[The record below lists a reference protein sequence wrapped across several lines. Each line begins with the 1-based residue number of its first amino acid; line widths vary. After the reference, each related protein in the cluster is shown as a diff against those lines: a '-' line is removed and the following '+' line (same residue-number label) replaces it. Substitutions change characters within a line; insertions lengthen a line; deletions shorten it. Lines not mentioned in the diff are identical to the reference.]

1 MSAGKALRSNK
12 SGALNQVHA
21 CTPYQCGGDHIEL
34 SQNGGVIYG
43 GWMDEPSWDGALVL
57 VGLTSFGLAT
67 KYGIL

>member
-21 CTPYQCGGDHIEL
+21 CTPYQCGGDHIGL

-43 GWMDEPSWDGALVL
+43 GSMDEPGWLGWCAC
-57 VGLTSFGLAT
+57 VGRAHQF
-67 KYGIL
+67 